1 MGAGA
6 PAGVPVSGA
15 GQAPGRPLG
24 TEGAAGAEPGG
35 GPDAGQGEK
44 AADEDE
50 LLRIAADRAMR
61 AGGLLLERYRSGA
74 AARGVHAKSTPTD
87 LVSDADLDAERS
99 IREGIQELRPH
110 DAILGEEGD
119 DRPGTTGLRWV
130 VDPLDG
136 TVDFLFG
143 IPHWCVSVA
152 VQDGRGTV
160 AGAIFDPL
168 RGELFTGTRGGEARL
183 EDRSLHAST
192 CEDLAK
198 AMVAT
203 GFNYDSSVR
212 ARQAQV
218 LLELLPKARDIRRF
232 GAAALD
238 LAWTAAGRFD
248 AFYERGV
255 HIWDVAAGVLLCERA
270 GLSCRELPERG
281 GLPWG
286 VLVAPPGLIEEL
298 FGLVG

>member
-1 MGAGA
+1 VGAGA
-6 PAGVPVSGA
+6 SAGVFVSGA
-15 GQAPGRPLG
+15 GQAPCEADLL
-24 TEGAAGAEPGG
+24 EIAE
-35 GPDAGQGEK
+35 AQ
-44 AADEDE
+44 A
-50 LLRIAADRAMR
+50 RR
-61 AGGLLLERYRSGA
+61 AGGLLLERYRSGVA
-74 AARGVHAKSTPTD
+74 EHGVHAKSTPTD
-87 LVSDADLDAERS
+87 LVSDADIDAERS
-99 IREGIQELRPH
+99 IRKGIEELRPD

-152 VQDGRGTV
+152 VQDEDGTV
-160 AGAIFDPL
+160 AGAVFDPL
-168 RGELFTGTRGGEARL
+168 RGELFAGTRGGEARL
-183 EDRSLHAST
+183 GDRPLRAST
-192 CEDLAK
+192 CADLAS
-198 AMVAT
+198 AMIAT
-203 GFNYDSSVR
+203 GFNYDASVR
-212 ARQAQV
+212 ARQAKV

-255 HIWDVAAGVLLCERA
+255 HLWDVAAGVLLCERA
-270 GLSCRELPERG
+270 GLLVRELPARD

-286 VLVAPPGLIEEL
+286 VLAAPPGLVEEL
-298 FGLVG
+298 FGLVGGG